1 MAYTDE
7 DLEEIIRQRML
18 NKAGTPL
25 LDGPQVDTSF
35 LDQTMGVNPMNYQL
49 IVR

>member
-7 DLEEIIRQRML
+7 DLEELLKQRML
-18 NKAGTPL
+18 NKSGTPL